1 MISRYTYKDL
11 VWVDMESPSNEEVRQ
26 IMEEFSL
33 SPLIGNE
40 LLSPS
45 VRSKVDM
52 YEDFIYLILHFPTI
66 SHKHGKHDEQEV
78 DFVIGKKFIIT
89 THYEVIDPLHEFS
102 KVFEVNSILDKST
115 MGLHGGFVFFYIM
128 RELYQSLTHELDHID
143 DRLEVAEGKI
153 FSGEES
159 SMVENLSHIHRD
171 LLNFKQ
177 AVRYHRDVLDSF
189 ELAGRR
195 MFGQEFDYYMR
206 AILGEYQKVAS
217 MLENHRETLIELR
230 ETNSSLLTTKTNEI
244 MKTLTLMAFSTLPLS
259 LVAALFGMNTQVT
272 PIVDTPNGF
281 WVILGIMV
289 ILGISMYFYFRR
301 KQWF

>member
-11 VWVDMESPSNEEVRQ
+11 VWVDMESPSSEEVRQ

-33 SPLIGNE
+33 SPLVGNE

-52 YEDFIYLILHFPTI
+52 YDDFIYLILHFPTI

-115 MGLHGGFVFFYIM
+115 MGMHGGFVFFYIM
-128 RELYQSLTHELDHID
+128 RDLYLSLARELDHID
-143 DRLEVAEGKI
+143 DRLESAETKI
-153 FSGEES
+153 FGGEEAA
-159 SMVENLSHIHRD
+159 MVEKLSHIHRD

-189 ELAGRR
+189 EVAGRK
-195 MFGQEFDYYMR
+195 MFGGDFDYYLR
-206 AILGEYQKVAS
+206 AIIGEYQKVAS
-217 MLENHRETLIELR
+217 MLESHRETLIELR

-244 MKTLTLMAFSTLPLS
+244 MKTFTVMAFATLPLS
-259 LVAALFGMNTQVT
+259 LVAAIFGMNARSM
-272 PIVDTPNGF
+272 PIIGEPNDF
-281 WVILGIMV
+281 WTILGIMV
-289 ILGISMYFYFRR
+289 ILAVSMVLYFRR

>member
-40 LLSPS
+40 LLTPS

-143 DRLEVAEGKI
+143 DRLEAAEGKI
-153 FSGEES
+153 FTGEES
-159 SMVENLSHIHRD
+159 SMVEKLSLIHRD

-177 AVRYHRDVLDSF
+177 AVRYHRDVLESF

-195 MFGQEFDYYMR
+195 MFGQDFDYYMR
-206 AILGEYQKVAS
+206 A
-217 MLENHRETLIELR
+217 
-230 ETNSSLLTTKTNEI
+230 
-244 MKTLTLMAFSTLPLS
+244 
-259 LVAALFGMNTQVT
+259 
-272 PIVDTPNGF
+272 
-281 WVILGIMV
+281 
-289 ILGISMYFYFRR
+289 
-301 KQWF
+301 